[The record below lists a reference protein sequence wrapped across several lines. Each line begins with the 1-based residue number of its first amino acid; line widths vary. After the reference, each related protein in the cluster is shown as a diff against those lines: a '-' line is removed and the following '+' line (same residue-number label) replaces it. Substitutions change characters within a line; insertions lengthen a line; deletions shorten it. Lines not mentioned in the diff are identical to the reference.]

1 MGPTLVRG
9 LRNRMPHDADNDLL
23 TVRNLVAQVPA
34 EPDALI
40 PLLHDVQARLGYV
53 PKAAIQLIAK
63 ALNLSRAEVHG
74 VVTFYHDFREEPTAD
89 HVVQL
94 CMAEA
99 CQAVGCR
106 SLAAHV
112 QETLGLAFHDA
123 TPDGR
128 IQLESAYCFGNCAA
142 GPSVRIGDR
151 VHGRVTNESLDA
163 LMAPLRVKGRE
174 A

>member
-1 MGPTLVRG
+1 MKRDT
-9 LRNRMPHDADNDLL
+9 DNDLKV
-23 TVRNLVAQVPA
+23 VRDLVAQAPT
-34 EPDALI
+34 EPDKLL
-40 PLLHDVQARLGYV
+40 PLLHDVQKRLGYV

-74 VVTFYHDFREEPTAD
+74 VVSFYHDFHEEPTAD

-112 QETLGLAFHDA
+112 QETLGLGFHDA

-142 GPSVRIGDR
+142 GPTVRIGDR
-151 VHGRVTNESLDA
+151 LHGRVTNESLDA
-163 LMAPLRVKGRE
+163 LLVPLRGKGGE

>member
-1 MGPTLVRG
+1 VKRDIAQEL
-9 LRNRMPHDADNDLL
+9 D
-23 TVRNLVAQVPA
+23 TVRNLLAEA
-34 EPDALI
+34 STEPDALL
-40 PLLHDVQARLGYV
+40 PLLQEVQGRIGYV
-53 PKAAIQLIAK
+53 PKDAIRLIAQ

-74 VVTFYHDFREEPTAD
+74 VVTFYHDFHEEPTAE

-106 SLAAHV
+106 SLAEHAK
-112 QETLGLAFHDA
+112 QSLGVGFNEP

-128 IQLESAYCFGNCAA
+128 IQVESAYCFGNCAA
-142 GPSVRIGDR
+142 GPTIRVDDRI
-151 VHGRVTNESLDA
+151 HGRVTPEAFDT
-163 LMAPLRVKGRE
+163 LMAPLRRAGGS